1 VFGDGFPGMMRR
13 SRRAAHEPRGL
24 LRWAPREWPCGAST
38 LGSVFDLSL
47 QLDLSI
53 RVIVAAILGLA
64 VGFEREIHGHPA
76 GLRTHMLVASG
87 SALFTV
93 LSAYGFRNVG
103 GGTELSAID
112 PTRIAAQIVSGIGF
126 LGAGAIL
133 KDGIVIRGLTTAASL
148 WATSAVGMAAGAGE
162 YVIAAVATG
171 TILVSLWPI
180 NALAERL
187 HGTAVP
193 ETQLRLAMERLES
206 LGEVSTIHVGG
217 RLEIGQISTQRLG
230 RNSYRADIAIRG
242 RTQSVI
248 AGAIEAIDR
257 LEGVDI
263 IGTSQND

>member
-1 VFGDGFPGMMRR
+1 MMRAVR
-13 SRRAAHEPRGL
+13 PGYDSRVIDFVL
-24 LRWAPREWPCGAST
+24 QI
-38 LGSVFDLSL
+38 DLSL
-47 QLDLSI
+47 RL
-53 RVIVAAILGLA
+53 IVAASLGLA

-76 GLRTHMLVASG
+76 GLRTHMLVAVG

-93 LSAYGFRNVG
+93 LSAYAFG
-103 GGTELSAID
+103 GAGDPNID

-162 YVIAAVATG
+162 HLIAAVATG
-171 TILVSLWPI
+171 VILVSLWPI

-187 HGTAVP
+187 HGTAAP
-193 ETQLRLAMERLES
+193 EVQLRLSMEHLEA
-206 LGEVSTIHVGG
+206 LGEVTSILVSH

-230 RNSYRADIAIRG
+230 KASFRADLAIRG
-242 RTQSVI
+242 RTSSVI
-248 AGAIEAIDR
+248 ASAIAAVDE

-263 IGTSQND
+263 ISTSSAD

>member
-1 VFGDGFPGMMRR
+1 M
-13 SRRAAHEPRGL
+13 L
-24 LRWAPREWPCGAST
+24 
-38 LGSVFDLSL
+38 DLPL
-47 QLDLSI
+47 QLDLSV
-53 RVIVAAILGLA
+53 RLIVAAALGLA

-93 LSAYGFRNVG
+93 ISAYGFRNVG
-103 GGTELSAID
+103 GDPGQIAPID

-193 ETQLRLAMERLES
+193 EVQLRLSMERLEA
-206 LGEVSTIHVGG
+206 LGEVTGILVGH

-230 RNSYRADIAIRG
+230 KASYRADLAVRG
-242 RTQSVI
+242 RTPSVLTSAI
-248 AGAIEAIDR
+248 GAIDD

-263 IGTSQND
+263 ISTSSSD

>member
-1 VFGDGFPGMMRR
+1 MIDV
-13 SRRAAHEPRGL
+13 A
-24 LRWAPREWPCGAST
+24 
-38 LGSVFDLSL
+38 L
-47 QLDLSI
+47 QIDLSI
-53 RVIVAAILGLA
+53 RLVVAAALGLA

-76 GLRTHMLVASG
+76 GLRTHMLVAIGSG
-87 SALFTV
+87 LFTV
-93 LSAYGFRNVG
+93 LSAYGF
-103 GGTELSAID
+103 GTGNAAAPID

-162 YVIAAVATG
+162 YVIAAVATA

-193 ETQLRLAMERLES
+193 EVQLRLALERLES
-206 LGEVSTIHVGG
+206 LGEISTILINA

-230 RNSYRADIAIRG
+230 RSSYRADIAVRG

-248 AGAIEAIDR
+248 SSAIEEIAR
-257 LEGVDI
+257 LDGVDI
-263 IGTSQND
+263 VSTSTAD

>member
-1 VFGDGFPGMMRR
+1 MI
-13 SRRAAHEPRGL
+13 
-24 LRWAPREWPCGAST
+24 
-38 LGSVFDLSL
+38 DLPL
-47 QLDLSI
+47 QLDLSV
-53 RVIVAAILGLA
+53 RLVVAALLGLA

-76 GLRTHMLVASG
+76 GLRTHMLVAVGSG
-87 SALFTV
+87 LFTV
-93 LSAYGFRNVG
+93 LSAHAFGA
-103 GGTELSAID
+103 GTSEAPID

-162 YVIAAVATG
+162 YVIAGVATA

-193 ETQLRLAMERLES
+193 EVQLRLSMDRLEA
-206 LGEVSTIHVGG
+206 LGEVTSILVGH

-230 RNSYRADIAIRG
+230 KSNFRADLAIRG
-242 RTQSVI
+242 RTQSVVTSAI
-248 AGAIEAIDR
+248 AAID
-257 LEGVDI
+257 EIDGVDI
-263 IGTSQND
+263 ITTSQSD

>member
-1 VFGDGFPGMMRR
+1 MI
-13 SRRAAHEPRGL
+13 
-24 LRWAPREWPCGAST
+24 
-38 LGSVFDLSL
+38 DLPL
-47 QLDLSI
+47 QLDLSV
-53 RVIVAAILGLA
+53 RLIVAAALGLA

-93 LSAYGFRNVG
+93 LSAYAFRDFSTNP
-103 GGTELSAID
+103 ANPID

-193 ETQLRLAMERLES
+193 EVQLRLSMERLES
-206 LGEVSTIHVGG
+206 LGEVTGILVGH

-230 RNSYRADIAIRG
+230 KSSYRADLAVRG
-242 RTQSVI
+242 RTPSVVTSAI
-248 AGAIEAIDR
+248 AAVDELD
-257 LEGVDI
+257 GVDI
-263 IGTSQND
+263 IATSSSD

>member
-1 VFGDGFPGMMRR
+1 MASSRARWWRR
-13 SRRAAHEPRGL
+13 HHAPAPIAL
-24 LRWAPREWPCGAST
+24 LGATDT
-38 LGSVFDLSL
+38 LVRVIDLPL
-47 QLDLSI
+47 QLDLSV
-53 RVIVAAILGLA
+53 RLIVATALGLA
-64 VGFEREIHGHPA
+64 VGFEREIHGHQA

-93 LSAYGFRNVG
+93 ISAYGFG
-103 GGTELSAID
+103 GVANAGPID

-162 YVIAAVATG
+162 YIIAGVATA

-193 ETQLRLAMERLES
+193 EVQIRLSMTHLES
-206 LGEVSTIHVGG
+206 LGAVTGILVGH
-217 RLEIGQISTQRLG
+217 RLDIGQISTQRLG
-230 RNSYRADIAIRG
+230 RESYRADIAIRG

-248 AGAIEAIDR
+248 TAALGSIDE
-257 LEGVDI
+257 LDGVDI
-263 IGTSQND
+263 LSTSSSD